1 MRIITNTAA
10 LLRPEEGEKL
20 GIRVLPVFV
29 SLGGESLR
37 DYIDIGTDEFVRRL
51 RAGESAVSSQPA
63 VGDVLELLEKSEE
76 ETIILTVADG
86 LSGEYQTDMGVVN
99 TLPHKDR
106 IHVIN
111 SGSLAGCLQYLA
123 KKAAALRAQG
133 GRTAEILADLQACVR
148 SSRSYVIPSDLHY
161 LKRSGRITN
170 LTARVGSALNLLP
183 VLTQTEDRRRISLM
197 SIRRTWKSAAAA
209 IMKSLREAGVDETYL
224 ISVCYADKKELAEKI
239 RAWITEAFPRTDS
252 ELLQL
257 SPSLVTHGGPGCVVV
272 QAIRK

>member
-10 LLRPEEGEKL
+10 LFRPEEGKQL
-20 GIRVLPVFV
+20 GISVLPVFV

-37 DYIDIGTDEFVRRL
+37 DYIDIGTDDFVRRL
-51 RAGESAVSSQPA
+51 LAGESA
-63 VGDVLELLEKSEE
+63 LELLEENEE

-111 SGSLAGCLQYLA
+111 SGSLAGCLRYLA
-123 KKAAALRAQG
+123 KKAAALRSQG
-133 GRTAEILADLQACVR
+133 GRTAEILAELQACVR

-161 LKRSGRITN
+161 LQRSGRITN

-209 IMKSLREAGVDETYL
+209 T
-224 ISVCYADKKELAEKI
+224 
-239 RAWITEAFPRTDS
+239 
-252 ELLQL
+252 
-257 SPSLVTHGGPGCVVV
+257 
-272 QAIRK
+272 

>member
-20 GIRVLPVFV
+20 GICVLPVFV

-37 DYIDIGTDEFVRRL
+37 DYMDIGTDEFVRRL

-63 VGDVLELLEKSEE
+63 VGDVLDLLEENEE

-111 SGSLAGCLQYLA
+111 SGSLAGCLRYLA
-123 KKAAALRAQG
+123 KKAAALRTEG
-133 GRTAEILADLQACVR
+133 GRTAEILSELQACVR

-197 SIRRTWKSAAAA
+197 SVRRTWKSAAAA
-209 IMKSLREAGVDETYL
+209 IMKSLREAGIDENYL
-224 ISVCYADKKELAEKI
+224 ISVCYADKKDLAEKI
-239 RAWITEAFPRTDS
+239 RAWITEAFPKTDN
-252 ELLQL
+252 EILQL